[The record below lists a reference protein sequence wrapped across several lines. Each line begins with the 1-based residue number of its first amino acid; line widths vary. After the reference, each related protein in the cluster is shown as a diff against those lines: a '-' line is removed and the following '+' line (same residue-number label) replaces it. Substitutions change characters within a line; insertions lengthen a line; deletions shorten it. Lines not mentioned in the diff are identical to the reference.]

1 MKQNMGSGDRTIRVF
16 LTIVIAIL
24 LLTHVLKGTWAIVLG
39 ILAIIF
45 LATSLFGVCPVYMP
59 FKSSTLKKKS

>member
-59 FKSSTLKKKS
+59 FKGSTLKKKS

>member
-24 LLTHVLKGTWAIVLG
+24 LLTHVLKGTLAIVLG
-39 ILAIIF
+39 ILAVIF
-45 LATSLFGVCPVYMP
+45 LATSLFGVCPLYIP
-59 FKSSTLKKKS
+59 FKISTLKKKS